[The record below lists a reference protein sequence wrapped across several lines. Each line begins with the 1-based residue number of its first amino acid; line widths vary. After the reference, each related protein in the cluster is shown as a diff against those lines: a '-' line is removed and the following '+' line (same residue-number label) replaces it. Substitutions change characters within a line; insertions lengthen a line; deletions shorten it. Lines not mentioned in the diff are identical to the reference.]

1 MGGHR
6 HGGRRCV
13 AAGPEA
19 IGARALEL
27 LAPYEGV
34 ARVKSRGHWR
44 TDVLSSDA
52 IGAAIGAHIHSKAS
66 SISVGRLLNGV
77 TVGWKKRF

>member
-1 MGGHR
+1 
-6 HGGRRCV
+6 
-13 AAGPEA
+13 
-19 IGARALEL
+19 
-27 LAPYEGV
+27 
-34 ARVKSRGHWR
+34 VKSRGHWR